1 MSSSSLLQGVLRPTV
16 EAAAAKASASN
27 PASPTKP
34 KSPVEQNYS
43 DADSRRGVQV
53 DHLAAMMGRIE
64 IKRPKTPDQQNDSED
79 ELIGVQTIPNTPGV
93 LSRPSSRPGSRAA
106 SPSRLGASGRKLRGP
121 LMLGG
126 AVRHTDPIRAF
137 PTEVGQKIFS
147 QLGIHDL
154 AKCARVCGRWKRSQ
168 TLNYVW
174 FQHYRKDNFQ
184 DEHLPAGK
192 WTRRESK
199 QDWRVTYL
207 RIQRTSDYNGPRV
220 AADADALGSGYV
232 TPKEMREAQWASEA
246 SAANLKPSRVEAR
259 AMYKDLGGRK
269 FKGKN
274 KFGSETRDRGGWGDG
289 GD

>member
-16 EAAAAKASASN
+16 EAAKAGTE
-27 PASPTKP
+27 SPTKP
-34 KSPVEQNYS
+34 KSPVEQNYN

-64 IKRPKTPDQQNDSED
+64 VIRPKTPEQQNDSEE
-79 ELIGVQTIPNTPGV
+79 ELIGVQTLPNTPRV
-93 LSRPSSRPGSRAA
+93 LSRPGSRPGSRAT
-106 SPSRLGASGRKLRGP
+106 SPSRLGASGRKVRGP

-126 AVRHTDPIRAF
+126 ARQHTDPIRAF
-137 PTEVGQKIFS
+137 PTEIGQRIFS
-147 QLGIHDL
+147 QLSIYDL
-154 AKCARVCGRWKRSQ
+154 SKCARVCSRWKRSQ

-184 DEHLPAGK
+184 DEHLPPGK

-199 QDWRVTYL
+199 QDWRVIYL

-220 AADADALGSGYV
+220 ASDADALSSGYV
-232 TPKEMREAQWASEA
+232 TPKEMREAQWANEA
-246 SAANLKPSRVEAR
+246 AAVNSRPNKVEAR
-259 AMYKDLGGRK
+259 SMYKELGGRK
-269 FKGKN
+269 FRGKGK
-274 KFGSETRDRGGWGDG
+274 FGNETRDRGGWDAG

>member
-154 AKCARVCGRWKRSQ
+154 AKCAR
-168 TLNYVW
+168 
-174 FQHYRKDNFQ
+174 DNFQ

>member
-16 EAAAAKASASN
+16 EAAAAKAGAE
-27 PASPTKP
+27 SPTKP

-64 IKRPKTPDQQNDSED
+64 IKRPKTPEQQNDSEE
-79 ELIGVQTIPNTPGV
+79 ELIGVQTLPNTPRV
-93 LSRPSSRPGSRAA
+93 LSRPGSRPGSRAT
-106 SPSRLGASGRKLRGP
+106 SPSRLGASGRKVRGP

-126 AVRHTDPIRAF
+126 ARQHTDPIRAF
-137 PTEVGQKIFS
+137 PTEVGQRIFS
-147 QLGIHDL
+147 QLSIHDL
-154 AKCARVCGRWKRSQ
+154 AKCARVCSRWKRSQ

-184 DEHLPAGK
+184 DDHLPQGK

-220 AADADALGSGYV
+220 AADADALSSGYV
-232 TPKEMREAQWASEA
+232 TPKEIREAQWANEA
-246 SAANLKPSRVEAR
+246 AAANSRPNKVEAR
-259 AMYKDLGGRK
+259 SMYKELGGRK
-269 FKGKN
+269 FRGKN
-274 KFGSETRDRGGWGDG
+274 KFGSEARDRGGWDDG